1 VVTKAL
7 SNNPII
13 PGEQL
18 DGWQSWTPA
27 ELTQNDGS
35 FSPTQLAGLDAL
47 RRHLEQAPTVAD
59 AERAASASVDDVG
72 EVSEP
77 VTEPAATS
85 GYPTASELEAI
96 HQEAWQAGYDEGVQ
110 AGHAEGLAQGLQQG
124 HDQAATQFSQLWTP
138 LQELSAGFARE
149 LGRVEE
155 ELAGSLLALAVQM
168 AERLA
173 GEQLLHSE
181 SAIIAQLRQVLNE
194 LPSTMSQAR
203 LRVNPADLD
212 AVRQFLQQET
222 PETQWQWIEDPHIQ
236 RGGCIID
243 TAALQLDLRLS
254 ARVAAL
260 RSAMGLEAAADDH
273 AD

>member
-35 FSPTQLAGLDAL
+35 FSPNQLAGLDAL

-59 AERAASASVDDVG
+59 AELGA
-72 EVSEP
+72 EP
-77 VTEPAATS
+77 VEATIADAEPATAS

-96 HQEAWQAGYDEGVQ
+96 HQEAWQTGYDEGVQ

-124 HDQAATQFSQLWTP
+124 HDQAAGQFAQLWTP
-138 LQELSAGFARE
+138 LQEMSASFARE

-155 ELAGSLLALAVQM
+155 ELATSLLKLAMQM

-173 GEQLLHSE
+173 GEHWH
-181 SAIIAQLRQVLNE
+181 RVKP
-194 LPSTMSQAR
+194 PSSPSCAKY
-203 LRVNPADLD
+203 
-212 AVRQFLQQET
+212 
-222 PETQWQWIEDPHIQ
+222 
-236 RGGCIID
+236 
-243 TAALQLDLRLS
+243 
-254 ARVAAL
+254 
-260 RSAMGLEAAADDH
+260 
-273 AD
+273 

>member
-59 AERAASASVDDVG
+59 AELAASAEAAEEALESDI
-72 EVSEP
+72 EA
-77 VTEPAATS
+77 PAAS

-96 HQEAWQAGYDEGVQ
+96 HQEAWQTGYDEGVQ
-110 AGHAEGLAQGLQQG
+110 SGHAEGLAQGLQQG
-124 HDQAATQFSQLWTP
+124 HDQAAVQFAQLWTP
-138 LQELSAGFARE
+138 LQEMSASFARE

-155 ELAGSLLALAVQM
+155 ELAASLLTLAVQM

-173 GEQLLHSE
+173 GEHLLQSE

-254 ARVAAL
+254 ARLAAL
-260 RSAMGLEAAADDH
+260 RGAMGLEVTSDDH
-273 AD
+273 TD

>member
-18 DGWQSWTPA
+18 QGWQSWTPA

-35 FSPTQLAGLDAL
+35 FSPDQLAGLDAL
-47 RRHLEQAPTVAD
+47 RRHLEQAPTVAA
-59 AERAASASVDDVG
+59 AEQAADNAAPSA
-72 EVSEP
+72 EP
-77 VTEPAATS
+77 EDEPPAAS

-96 HQEAWQAGYDEGVQ
+96 HQDAWQTGYDEGVQ

-124 HDQAATQFSQLWTP
+124 HDQAAVQFAQLWTP
-138 LQELSAGFARE
+138 LQEMSANFARE
-149 LGRVEE
+149 LARVEE
-155 ELAGSLLALAVQM
+155 ELAASLLSLAMQM

-173 GEQLLHSE
+173 GEHLQHSE

-194 LPSTMSQAR
+194 LPATMSQAR
-203 LRVNPADLD
+203 LRVNPADLE

-260 RSAMGLEAAADDH
+260 RSAMGLEAASDDH
-273 AD
+273 ID